1 MARAGAAA
9 RPQLEFTSQL
19 ARRLRR
25 GRAYH
30 AQMCGRMAHP
40 ELQSEATLHLAP
52 AGRPEA
58 FGIYLSLGLLPLE
71 PQSEFTSQLT
81 LGGCAAAGLTM
92 HKMRAWCRTAA
103 HDPNQ
108 D

>member
-19 ARRLRR
+19 PGGCAAAGLTMHKFV
-25 GRAYH
+25 AEWH
-30 AQMCGRMAHP
+30 TS
-40 ELQSEATLHLAP
+40 ELQSESTLHLAP

-92 HKMRAWCRTAA
+92 HKIA
-103 HDPNQ
+103 
-108 D
+108 

>member
-1 MARAGAAA
+1 MHKCVAGWH
-9 RPQLEFTSQL
+9 T
-19 ARRLRR
+19 
-25 GRAYH
+25 
-30 AQMCGRMAHP
+30 P
-40 ELQSEATLHLAP
+40 ELQSESTLHLAP

-81 LGGCAAAGLTM
+81 LSGCAAAGLTM

-103 HDPNQ
+103 HDPKRH
-108 D
+108 

>member
-1 MARAGAAA
+1 VE
-9 RPQLEFTSQL
+9 EFL
-19 ARRLRR
+19 RLCAKLDTFSPR
-25 GRAYH
+25 
-30 AQMCGRMAHP
+30 
-40 ELQSEATLHLAP
+40 
-52 AGRPEA
+52 RPEA
-58 FGIYLSLGLLPLE
+58 FGIYLSLGVLPLE